1 MALESFI
8 LRSVWIDTSEY
19 GGQDWNWTL
28 HSKLPQLNLLQGH
41 DARHE
46 VEWLQVMQDA
56 VVSEA
61 T

>member
-8 LRSVWIDTSEY
+8 LRSVWIDTSEH

-28 HSKLPQLNLLQGH
+28 HSKLPQLILLQAH